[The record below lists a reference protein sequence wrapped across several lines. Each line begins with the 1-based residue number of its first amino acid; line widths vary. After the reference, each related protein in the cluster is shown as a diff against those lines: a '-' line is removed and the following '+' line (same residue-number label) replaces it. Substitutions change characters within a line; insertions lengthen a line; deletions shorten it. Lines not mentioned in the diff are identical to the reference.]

1 MDYSWMDKDFMSN
14 PSEKDTYVSPLADD
28 TAIPCDACPMK
39 KDCEVSGKECV
50 ALRGWYNEGK
60 DCTWE
65 FKKIKVKD
73 EVTGKIETVV
83 TDIVINNV
91 GRLLR

>member
-1 MDYSWMDKDFMSN
+1 MIWMDKYFMSDN
-14 PSEKDTYVSPLADD
+14 CKKDTYVSPLADD

-50 ALRGWYNEGK
+50 ALRGWYNDGK
-60 DCTWE
+60 AQLESD
-65 FKKIKVKD
+65 
-73 EVTGKIETVV
+73 
-83 TDIVINNV
+83 V

>member
-1 MDYSWMDKDFMSN
+1 MNARLTSMDYSWMDKDFMSN

-28 TAIPCDACPMK
+28 TEIPCDACPMK

-50 ALRGWYNEGK
+50 ALRGWYNDGK
-60 DCTWE
+60 AQLESD
-65 FKKIKVKD
+65 
-73 EVTGKIETVV
+73 
-83 TDIVINNV
+83 V